1 MVAAALGPIWCE
13 PEWSGAI
20 NLNGEINRQNSP
32 ELPGVCQTALKVVKE
47 SKKDFLVMK
56 LKSNADLSA
65 KDVSE
70 KQALFIAWLIPC

>member
-47 SKKDFLVMK
+47 SKKRFSGDETK
-56 LKSNADLSA
+56 
-65 KDVSE
+65 
-70 KQALFIAWLIPC
+70 I